1 MKIKKLFI
9 LSFLA
14 FLACGCQEEEQVTKQ
29 PATGNEVKFGAT
41 LDKNTTTR
49 TIYGEEANNAFPIYW
64 VNGDEVIVSSP
75 QCAINSGVGKAN
87 YKVTV
92 DGEQQNYATSLDK
105 TGDIGVRWG
114 NNLTGDFYSVYPA
127 SNAELG
133 NDYTTATLDMPI
145 QQDCG
150 IVEENGVQTIR
161 PDMDACFMYA
171 KTTDVQ
177 SGNTVNLKYTPL
189 STAIRFKVFGP
200 TSGDPVTISRITLHA
215 PTGVSIS
222 GQFTANLATAT
233 ESTLPT
239 VTAASGSSNDVLIN
253 ATKTGGGYLT
263 LGINESVEIN
273 AFLLLEGET
282 DITNDW
288 NIQIVANGKTFTKSL
303 GAISGGNT
311 TLVPGKIH
319 RLPDLPALNEVGD
332 WDVSNWMTNIPR
344 NVYLSEISIPGSW
357 NSVNSDFQNSTDIDA
372 QYEAGARA
380 FHIDARWNGSYS
392 YNIFTGAEYSIS
404 GLGVA
409 NNGGTDGPT
418 FSSSGKVMSDR
429 NAPTFSSILS
439 QITDNVQPN
448 EYMVVF
454 VTFAQDSYDY
464 NRSNGGWEQEVSNIC
479 ADNSDVIDA
488 RTLNANSVVGDVLG
502 KVIVIVNTDNAV
514 SSADSKCLFM
524 RGMGMTLDQDTY
536 RNTDYTET
544 TLADGSGTTRFNAY
558 GTHAQVS
565 ATGNGLGYGSSAR
578 GYAPSLPERETKAG
592 NILKWSKSNYSDVA
606 NYVHDTWLYI
616 GLGGYQVREDGD
628 RDITGSYNTV
638 ASTLN
643 SWINTQVTNMDTDGY
658 YPVGIVLMNFVTNT
672 SYRAVMNNI
681 LQLNNK
687 YRMAYDP
694 DRSPIDGSQ
703 ITGSG
708 SNNVQSAAPG
718 YSSGMTDNKTNA
730 IHW

>member
-114 NNLTGDFYSVYPA
+114 NNETGDFYSVYPA

-133 NDYTTATLDMPI
+133 SDYTTVTLDMPV
-145 QQDCG
+145 QQDCD
-150 IVEENGVQTIR
+150 IIEENGVQTIR

-171 KTTDVQ
+171 KTTDVP

-200 TSGDPVTISRITLHA
+200 TSGEPVTISRITLHA

-239 VTAASGSSNDVLIN
+239 VTAASGSSNDVVIN
-253 ATKTGGGYLT
+253 AAKTGGGYLT

-282 DITNDW
+282 GITNDW

-303 GAISGGNT
+303 GAINGGNT

-357 NSVNSDFQNSTDIDA
+357 NSLNSDFQGTNPSITA
-372 QYEAGARA
+372 QYNAGARA
-380 FHIDARWNGSYS
+380 FHIDTRWQGK
-392 YNIFTGAEYSIS
+392 TGLFGIVT
-404 GLGVA
+404 GVGDLGVA
-409 NNGGTDGPT
+409 DGGSTGNYGGGRVMTSSSNPT
-418 FSSSGKVMSDR
+418 FESTLNEIASRVEGD
-429 NAPTFSSILS
+429 
-439 QITDNVQPN
+439 

-464 NRSNGGWEQEVSNIC
+464 NRSNGGWEQAVSTAC
-479 ADNSDVIDA
+479 ARITNVIDA

-514 SSADSKCLFM
+514 SSADSWCLFM
-524 RGMGMTLDQDTY
+524 RGMSMTLVRDTY

-565 ATGNGLGYGSSAR
+565 ATGNELGYGSSDR

-592 NILKWSKSNYSDVA
+592 NILKWSKSNYSDVD
-606 NYVHDTWLYI
+606 NYAHDTWLYI
-616 GLGGYQVREDGD
+616 GLGGYQVNEGGD
-628 RDITGSYNTV
+628 RAITGSYNTV

-643 SWINTQVTNMDTDGY
+643 NWINTQVTNMDTDGY

-694 DRSPIDGSQ
+694 DRSPITGLP